1 MAATARRLFAALLLA
16 ARPARAAFYSVS
28 AAAGSLASPT
38 ALFAAL
44 SADATLAV
52 DAALNTTCYADAA
65 AERAAVAAVPAWD
78 LVNGSAKGEPD
89 AVHRLFVFSDFRTAA
104 LFMSQAALV
113 FDRNDHHPVQTNVYN
128 SVDVSL
134 STDDRKC
141 LSTFDVATAGA
152 LDAIFARLQ
161 AAPRAR
167 PRTRAPR
174 PCRPAPPSALPLL
187 RSAAPRSSSAPTGTF
202 SATAQ
207 LWRAATPLAAAAG
220 TAQFSERAR
229 AAQAGWGAH
238 ALGAQVCTA
247 ACGAKFHARA
257 AKRL

>member
-44 SADATLAV
+44 SADATFAV
-52 DAALNTTCYADAA
+52 DAALNSTCYADAA

-89 AVHRLFVFSDFRTAA
+89 AVHRLFLFQDFRTAA

-161 AAPRAR
+161 AAPAGAASDAGAEAMS
-167 PRTRAPR
+167 PGAAVSIAVATLCCA
-174 PCRPAPPSALPLL
+174 ALVVGAY
-187 RSAAPRSSSAPTGTF
+187 RYIQRDGAIVEGGN
-202 SATAQ
+202 
-207 LWRAATPLAAAAG
+207 AAG
-220 TAQFSERAR
+220 GGGRY
-229 AAQAGWGAH
+229 GAI
-238 ALGAQVCTA
+238 
-247 ACGAKFHARA
+247 
-257 AKRL
+257 